1 MESTEAELK
10 TEKAETRRLIAP
22 WWHTALMVL
31 LIVGLSFFGARN
43 MHHAGARLSRLAPHF
58 IATIAFEW
66 ALAALAWWGIKMR
79 GVPRAQLL
87 GVRALGARGWL
98 GDAVAA
104 LVFWVVA
111 LFVLAAVAQ
120 VLEHF
125 FKLDPAKIAGVTQK
139 LAPTNGME
147 MVLFLILSI
156 SAGICEEF
164 VFRGYFQQQFGGA
177 AGSIWIGVAVS
188 ALLFGCA
195 HGYEGIAGMLLI
207 AAYGAM
213 FSVLALQR
221 RGLRAGMIA
230 HAWHDSVSGVA
241 LVLLRHHGLL
251 FRAK

>member
-1 MESTEAELK
+1 MARQCRRFLSRGGGGTSWKAE

-125 FKLDPAKIAGVTQK
+125 SSSIRQK
-139 LAPTNGME
+139 L
-147 MVLFLILSI
+147 
-156 SAGICEEF
+156 
-164 VFRGYFQQQFGGA
+164 R
-177 AGSIWIGVAVS
+177 
-188 ALLFGCA
+188 ALPRNWRP
-195 HGYEGIAGMLLI
+195 
-207 AAYGAM
+207 
-213 FSVLALQR
+213 QT
-221 RGLRAGMIA
+221 
-230 HAWHDSVSGVA
+230 AWRWCCS
-241 LVLLRHHGLL
+241 
-251 FRAK
+251 